1 MTSLTPLF
9 SEAFAIDSD
18 TTDIKLWLRHRRL
31 ADISV
36 FDTAHTVIL
45 MHGATYSSGS
55 LFDTQIE
62 GESFM
67 DYLAASGMDVWAV
80 DVRGY
85 GGASR
90 MASFDAPALENP
102 PSARAEVAAGDLGNA
117 IDFILKRQDLTQLNI
132 IGMSWGGTVSALYTT
147 LNPWKVRR
155 LTLIAPQWLQ
165 EGKPALDPGGA
176 IGAWRDID
184 IDAIEARWLR
194 SVPDEKKHD
203 LIPSGGFSQWAT
215 QTLSDEPNLQLK
227 VQHKIRASTGPI
239 QDTRDY
245 WSVGIPVYDPGD
257 IRVPVLLLHGE
268 WDQDVPVNATLNWFL
283 RATGAPWKRWVE
295 IGEATHMM
303 VLEKNR
309 KQVFALSRDFI
320 TQILNV

>member
-1 MTSLTPLF
+1 MSYSTQLSR
-9 SEAFAIDSD
+9 EAFAVDSD
-18 TTDIKLWLRHRRL
+18 TAGIQLWLRHRWL
-31 ADISV
+31 ADRTV

-55 LFDTQIE
+55 LFDTQVE
-62 GESFM
+62 GESFI

-90 MASFDAPALENP
+90 MASFEAPALDNP
-102 PSARAEVAAGDLGNA
+102 PSARAEVAACDLGSA
-117 IDFILKRQDLTQLNI
+117 IDFILKRQNLTQLNI

-147 LNPWKVRR
+147 LNAGKVRR

-194 SVPDEKKHD
+194 GVPDEKKQD
-203 LIPSGGFSQWAT
+203 LIPPEGFSQWAM

-227 VQHKIRASTGPI
+227 AQRKIRASTGPI
-239 QDTRDY
+239 QDTRVY
-245 WSVGIPVYDPGD
+245 WSAGIPVYDPAD

-268 WDQDVPVNATLNWFL
+268 WDQDVPINATLNWYL

-309 KQVFALSRDFI
+309 KQVFALARDFI
-320 TQILNV
+320 TQTLNV

>member
-1 MTSLTPLF
+1 MSYSTQLF
-9 SEAFAIDSD
+9 GEAFAVDSD
-18 TTDIKLWLRHRRL
+18 TTGIKLWLRHRRL
-31 ADISV
+31 ADTCL
-36 FDTAHTVIL
+36 FDTAHTVIM

-55 LFDTQIE
+55 LFDTQVE

-90 MASFDAPALENP
+90 MASFDEPALENP
-102 PSARAEVAAGDLGNA
+102 PSVRAEAAAGDLCSA
-117 IDFILKRQDLTQLNI
+117 IDFILKRQNLTQLNI

-147 LNPWKVRR
+147 LNTGKVRR

-176 IGAWRDID
+176 IGAWRDIE

-194 SVPDEKKHD
+194 GVPDKKKHD
-203 LIPSGGFSQWAT
+203 LIPSGGFSQWAM
-215 QTLSDEPNLQLK
+215 QTLSDEPNLELK
-227 VQHKIRASTGPI
+227 AQRKIRASTGPI
-239 QDTRDY
+239 QDTRVN
-245 WSVGIPVYDPGD
+245 WSAGIPVYDPAD

-268 WDQDVPVNATLNWFL
+268 WDQDVPIDATLNWFL
-283 RATGAPWKRWVE
+283 RATGTPWKRWVE
-295 IGEATHMM
+295 VGEATHMM
-303 VLEKNR
+303 ALEKNR
-309 KQVFALSRDFI
+309 KQVFALARDFI
-320 TQILNV
+320 TQTLNV